1 MRPALLDKNMIRFP
15 KWKIDMQHRHEVL
28 ESCCAG
34 GHFGQVGSLLTL
46 DFAFAILLAE
56 LSQLISHGAVRVY
69 AYP

>member
-1 MRPALLDKNMIRFP
+1 
-15 KWKIDMQHRHEVL
+15 MQHRHEVL